1 MFSQLLQYAHQR
13 LALLLLQHCTRKAK
27 GEDKARKKTST
38 LHSSKSNSA
47 SKAKDTVLA
56 EPSMEKSMMEYVSGG
71 EIGKT
76 LGFPPKAPSSGA
88 SDSTKANEKD
98 DHAKISQKRAK
109 LKAVDRM
116 RRRQRVRRGADS
128 DEEGEGS
135 DESSGEAHD
144 ADSLDSVSDFE
155 DMGEDDID
163 LLKALSSSEESAGEE
178 DKRDKLSKKIPETTR
193 AASLGLNPTASPGGR
208 SGRRKNITLAA
219 TFTNTSGGGKVEGA
233 SATVPAAESQCKQEE
248 GAFHRAVLLLCEVVS
263 EEVFLM
269 ATKVFGDW
277 LQANPVVIATCAQV
291 ISQVPNSHATIHHI
305 LYVDHGKW

>member
-1 MFSQLLQYAHQR
+1 M
-13 LALLLLQHCTRKAK
+13 T
-27 GEDKARKKTST
+27 EDKARKKAST
-38 LHSSKSNSA
+38 LSFSKSNSA
-47 SKAKDTVLA
+47 LRAKDSLLA
-56 EPSMEKSMMEYVSGG
+56 EPSMEKSMMEYVSTG
-71 EIGKT
+71 EMGKI
-76 LGFPPKAPSSGA
+76 LGFPHKAPSSVA
-88 SDSTKANEKD
+88 SDSTKVNKVD

-128 DEEGEGS
+128 EGEGEDS

-178 DKRDKLSKKIPETTR
+178 DNQDKMRKRATETSS
-193 AASLGLNPTASPGGR
+193 AASLDLNPKTSPGGKLR
-208 SGRRKNITLAA
+208 RRKNITLAA
-219 TFTNTSGGGKVEGA
+219 TFSNTGGGSNKVVGA
-233 SATVPAAESQCKQEE
+233 GATSTAAESQSKQEE
-248 GAFHRAVLLLCEVVS
+248 TAFHQAILLLCEVVS

-269 ATKVFGDW
+269 AAKVFGDW

-291 ISQVPNSHATIHHI
+291 S
-305 LYVDHGKW
+305 

>member
-13 LALLLLQHCTRKAK
+13 LALLLLQHCTGKART
-27 GEDKARKKTST
+27 EDKTRKKASTSSYT
-38 LHSSKSNSA
+38 KSNSA
-47 SKAKDTVLA
+47 LRAQDSLLA
-56 EPSMEKSMMEYVSGG
+56 EPSMEKSMMEYVSTG
-71 EIGKT
+71 EMGKI
-76 LGFPPKAPSSGA
+76 LGFPKKAPSSVA
-88 SDSTKANEKD
+88 SDNTKVNRVD

-128 DEEGEGS
+128 EGEGEGS

-178 DKRDKLSKKIPETTR
+178 DNEDKMRKRATETSR
-193 AASLGLNPTASPGGR
+193 EASLDLNPKTTPGGKQR
-208 SGRRKNITLAA
+208 RRKNITLAA
-219 TFTNTSGGGKVEGA
+219 TFSSTGGGSKVVGA
-233 SATVPAAESQCKQEE
+233 SATPTAVESQSKQEE
-248 GAFHRAVLLLCEVVS
+248 TAFHQAILLLCEVVS

-269 ATKVFGDW
+269 AAKVFGDW

-291 ISQVPNSHATIHHI
+291 S
-305 LYVDHGKW
+305 